1 MTCGFDMNM
10 KQVAHMKM
18 TNLEQRKWPP
28 FMDVYP
34 QYSKDTQQEVKLGN
48 WSVNMVNLND

>member
-1 MTCGFDMNM
+1 
-10 KQVAHMKM
+10 
-18 TNLEQRKWPP
+18 
-28 FMDVYP
+28 MDVYP